1 MIEKLNMSL
10 ISTQSEVLDFP
21 KQYAVSGITIP
32 FLISY
37 TRPVITRDNA
47 TAYLDAILSYQ
58 ITNPKLM
65 IYSCNNLPDML
76 SKMLQ
81 ASLRNVAGALE
92 LDQIIEDTGTTVWVV
107 ACL

>member
-21 KQYAVSGITIP
+21 KQYEFHGSVSLLTYY
-32 FLISY
+32 S
-37 TRPVITRDNA
+37 RPVITRDNA

-92 LDQIIEDTGTTVWVV
+92 LDQIIEDTGTTVLFVERT
-107 ACL
+107 